1 MTFRIFT
8 DASFLDREKIAG
20 IGIVVCK
27 NESRK
32 CISYFSKARNVNE
45 AELIA
50 IYTAAILAG
59 SKPCEIITDSQ
70 TALSYIKGE
79 INIDKPRTHEQY
91 ISFKQQMFWAYKIRN
106 LGRNI
111 KFTKI
116 KSHTG
121 YYQIDSIN
129 NQIADQLAKEGVT
142 KYLNQQKILYD
153 KNRRGRD

>member
-1 MTFRIFT
+1 
-8 DASFLDREKIAG
+8 
-20 IGIVVCK
+20 
-27 NESRK
+27 
-32 CISYFSKARNVNE
+32 
-45 AELIA
+45 
-50 IYTAAILAG
+50 
-59 SKPCEIITDSQ
+59 
-70 TALSYIKGE
+70 
-79 INIDKPRTHEQY
+79 
-91 ISFKQQMFWAYKIRN
+91 MFWAYKIRN
-106 LGRNI
+106 LSQNI